1 MPLPFLMASDLRST
15 GNQGVFACKASVMG
29 LKRGSFPGVIETD
42 VGNGCPLHLERSIS
56 DEYGIF
62 SGVAYRQSGGRE
74 VLVLFD

>member
-1 MPLPFLMASDLRST
+1 MPLPFLKASHLRST

-62 SGVAYRQSGGRE
+62 AGVAYRQSGGWE
-74 VLVLFD
+74 VLVLLD